1 MHLYFRI
8 ISKIVPYQN
17 VVVKTNNNRNNN
29 HYNTSTFFLQA
40 ELQLHVGVTTR
51 RYIKRTA
58 EQISENT
65 ASHKE

>member
-1 MHLYFRI
+1 M
-8 ISKIVPYQN
+8 
-17 VVVKTNNNRNNN
+17 
-29 HYNTSTFFLQA
+29 STFFLKV
-40 ELQLHVGVTTR
+40 ELKLGVTTR